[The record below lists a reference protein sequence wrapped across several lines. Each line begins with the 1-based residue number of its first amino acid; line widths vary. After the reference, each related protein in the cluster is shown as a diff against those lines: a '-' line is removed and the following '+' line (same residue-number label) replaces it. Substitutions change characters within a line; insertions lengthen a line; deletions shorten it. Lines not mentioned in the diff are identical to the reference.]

1 MNTSKGYLISGVLN
15 VTKRLDSSYNGNP
28 RFQVSIGDH
37 GMFKTQVDSMLG
49 YGIGNNEGKVVNAMV
64 GSYYGSPHIFTVEKT
79 SK

>member
-1 MNTSKGYLISGVLN
+1 MNTSKGYLISGVLS

-37 GMFKTQVDSMLG
+37 GVFKTQVDATLG
-49 YGIGNNEGKVVNAMV
+49 YSIGNNENKTVNAMV
-64 GSYYGSPHIFTVEKT
+64 GSFYGSPHVFDVEL